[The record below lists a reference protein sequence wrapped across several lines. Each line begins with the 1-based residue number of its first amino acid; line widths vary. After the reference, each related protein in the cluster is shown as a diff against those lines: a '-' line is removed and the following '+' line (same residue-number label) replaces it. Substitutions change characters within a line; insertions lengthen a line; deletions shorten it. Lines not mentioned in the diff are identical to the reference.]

1 VTAFQGRR
9 SAIVAP
15 ISLPPPLEAIRREH
29 VENANLGV
37 PAHVTLLLP
46 FVPPAQIEADTL
58 ERAASAI
65 AQTAAFEVTFADV
78 RTFEPGPT
86 NEGIIW
92 LPPEPSAPFLAMTE
106 ALVAAFPDYRP
117 YQGIHDTVIPH
128 LTLANASSNAS
139 ANASSNASANANDN
153 ASANASANLDVPVIL
168 AAARPHLPIAQ
179 RLDAA
184 ALLIEDEAGR
194 WRIGRELPLA

>member
-37 PAHVTLLLP
+37 PAHVTLLFP

-86 NEGIIW
+86 NEGSSGC
-92 LPPEPSAPFLAMTE
+92 PRSHRRPS
-106 ALVAAFPDYRP
+106 
-117 YQGIHDTVIPH
+117 
-128 LTLANASSNAS
+128 
-139 ANASSNASANANDN
+139 
-153 ASANASANLDVPVIL
+153 
-168 AAARPHLPIAQ
+168 
-179 RLDAA
+179 
-184 ALLIEDEAGR
+184 
-194 WRIGRELPLA
+194 WR